1 MPIDIWPIWPSV
13 ALTPD
18 VVITESL
25 AARRPGA
32 CSLERP
38 RGKGGM
44 GGKAWAAYGPPGA
57 AMAGSTASPRSSC
70 RTFRPSRTTARVAFS
85 GTAVRWLSSRTQTLR
100 VSPTKVLPDDGVA
113 GGDVAGDGVA
123 DAGVA
128 GDGQPYLVLV
138 YVDGTRIDRWC
149 DERKL
154 DADARL
160 ALLSSMMLK

>member
-1 MPIDIWPIWPSV
+1 MLP
-13 ALTPD
+13 AT
-18 VVITESL
+18 
-25 AARRPGA
+25 
-32 CSLERP
+32 
-38 RGKGGM
+38 
-44 GGKAWAAYGPPGA
+44 
-57 AMAGSTASPRSSC
+57 
-70 RTFRPSRTTARVAFS
+70 
-85 GTAVRWLSSRTQTLR
+85 
-100 VSPTKVLPDDGVA
+100 VLPATVLP
-113 GGDVAGDGVA
+113 